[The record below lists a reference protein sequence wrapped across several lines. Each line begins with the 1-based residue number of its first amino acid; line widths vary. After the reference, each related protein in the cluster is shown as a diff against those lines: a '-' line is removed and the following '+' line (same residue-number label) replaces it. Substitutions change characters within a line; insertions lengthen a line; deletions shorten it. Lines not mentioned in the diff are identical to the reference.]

1 MKRILSAVLFA
12 ALVST
17 FATAQT
23 AAPAVKSAEKTTK
36 AAKKAAK
43 AAAATTAATPAAV
56 AQTVPTAVLTAPAEM
71 AAPSEKSKIGG
82 PVMTFE
88 KTEVD
93 YGTIAQGA
101 DPLRRFKFKNT
112 GTEPLI
118 IKNARGSCGC
128 TVPSYKKEPIAPG
141 ESSEIEVRYDTQR
154 IGDFSKSIT
163 IETNENEQSRVLMIK
178 GHVNEKVAEAGVPV
192 NAPSLIS
199 APKQ

>member
-1 MKRILSAVLFA
+1 MKRILSAVVLA

-17 FATAQT
+17 FAIAQST
-23 AAPAVKSAEKTTK
+23 PSKKAQK
-36 AAKKAAK
+36 AALKAEQK
-43 AAAATTAATPAAV
+43 IQVAAATSVVTPAAV
-56 AQTVPTAVLTAPAEM
+56 PMPIVATPAPA
-71 AAPSEKSKIGG
+71 AAVSVTTESPKVGG

-88 KTEVD
+88 KTEID

-118 IKNARGSCGC
+118 IKDARGSCGC

-154 IGDFSKSIT
+154 IGDISKSVTIT
-163 IETNENEQSRVLMIK
+163 TNEGDQSRVLIIRGK
-178 GHVNEKVAEAGVPV
+178 VTEKPVEVGVPA
-192 NAPSLIS
+192 NAPSLLS

>member
-1 MKRILSAVLFA
+1 MKRILSALAFA

-17 FATAQT
+17 CATAQT
-23 AAPAVKSAEKTTK
+23 PASTMNDVVPTEKT
-36 AAKKAAK
+36 
-43 AAAATTAATPAAV
+43 
-56 AQTVPTAVLTAPAEM
+56 
-71 AAPSEKSKIGG
+71 KIGG

-88 KTEVD
+88 KTEID
-93 YGTIAQGA
+93 YGTITQGA

-118 IKNARGSCGC
+118 IKEAHGSCGC

-154 IGDFSKSIT
+154 IGDISKSVTIT
-163 IETNENEQSRVLMIK
+163 TNEAQPRILMIK
-178 GHVNEKVAEAGVPV
+178 GKIIEKVAEAGVPV

-199 APKQ
+199 APRQ